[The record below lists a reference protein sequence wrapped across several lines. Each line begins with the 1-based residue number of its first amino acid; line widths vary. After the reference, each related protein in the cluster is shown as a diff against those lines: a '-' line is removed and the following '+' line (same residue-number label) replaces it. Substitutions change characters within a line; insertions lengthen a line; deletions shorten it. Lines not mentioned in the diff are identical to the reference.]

1 LPKHVFVRAELL
13 AAAVADGGLITRR
26 KALRFGGRHV
36 VDDALNDG
44 VLTRLLPGVYVVA
57 GRVIDRRLMQ
67 RAALAY
73 LPAAALSHLD
83 ALELWGLGRTATTI
97 HLTVPG
103 THGAVAAP
111 GLTVHRRRDF
121 VAEPPA
127 AVVRQGLRVG
137 ALERALVES
146 WPLLPPGE
154 RRGPLIA
161 ALRERRTTAGHVT
174 SALDASP
181 RLSGAAQMRRLV
193 VLVDGG
199 CHSELELWGHEKV
212 FSDPRLPPSVR
223 QFAVLV
229 DGRRMFLDRYFP
241 RERVAVELDGA
252 AWHGNQVQRERDLRR
267 DAALSAMG
275 ILVVRYSHRRLVT
288 EPDHVIEEL
297 CRVLACRRGEAMGM

>member
-223 QFAVLV
+223 QFAI
-229 DGRRMFLDRYFP
+229 
-241 RERVAVELDGA
+241 LDGA

>member
-223 QFAVLV
+223 QFAI
-229 DGRRMFLDRYFP
+229 
-241 RERVAVELDGA
+241 LDGA

-288 EPDHVIEEL
+288 EPDRVIEEL

>member
-223 QFAVLV
+223 QFAI
-229 DGRRMFLDRYFP
+229 
-241 RERVAVELDGA
+241 LDGA

-288 EPDHVIEEL
+288 EPDRVIEEL
-297 CRVLACRRGEAMGM
+297 CRVLVCRRGEAMGM

>member
-199 CHSELELWGHEKV
+199 CHSELEVWGHEKV

-223 QFAVLV
+223 QFAI
-229 DGRRMFLDRYFP
+229 
-241 RERVAVELDGA
+241 LDGA